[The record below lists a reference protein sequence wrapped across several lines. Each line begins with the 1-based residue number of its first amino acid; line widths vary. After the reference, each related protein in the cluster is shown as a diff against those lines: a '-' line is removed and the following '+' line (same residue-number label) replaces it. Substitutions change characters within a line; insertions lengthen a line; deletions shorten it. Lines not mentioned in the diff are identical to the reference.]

1 LWQKEWFVSG
11 RLEYWKI
18 TPEAT
23 RQIAGVNAYLKGS
36 AIESRLRHLVWL
48 LTSQINGCSYC
59 VDLHT
64 QEALGDGE
72 RPQRLHCL
80 VTWSETALF
89 SAQERAA
96 LAWAEALTHISTSHA
111 PEEVYDRVRQHFN
124 DKDLVDLTLMIA
136 TMNAWNRMAI
146 GFRRQP
152 AVR

>member
-1 LWQKEWFVSG
+1 M
-11 RLEYWKI
+11 
-18 TPEAT
+18 
-23 RQIAGVNAYLKGS
+23 AGVNAYLKGS
-36 AIESRLRHLVWL
+36 AIEPGLRHLVWL
-48 LTSQINGCSYC
+48 RTSQINGCAYC

-64 QEALGDGE
+64 REALADGE
-72 RPQRLHCL
+72 QPRRLHCL

-111 PEEVYDRVRQHFN
+111 PEEVYGSVKQHFN

-152 AVR
+152 AVL

>member
-1 LWQKEWFVSG
+1 VSG
-11 RLEYWKI
+11 RLDYWKI
-18 TPEAT
+18 APAAT
-23 RQIAGVNAYLKGS
+23 NQMAGVNACLKGS
-36 AIESRLRHLVWL
+36 AIEPGLRHLVWL
-48 LTSQINGCSYC
+48 RTSQINGCAYC

-64 QEALGDGE
+64 REALADGE
-72 RPQRLHCL
+72 QPRRLHCL

-111 PEEVYDRVRQHFN
+111 PEEVYGSVKQHFN

>member
-1 LWQKEWFVSG
+1 VSG

-23 RQIAGVNAYLKGS
+23 RQIAGVNAYLKGT
-36 AIESRLRHLVWL
+36 AIEPRLRHLVLL
-48 LTSQINGCSYC
+48 LTSQINGCAYC

-64 QEALGDGE
+64 HDALADGE
-72 RPQRLHCL
+72 QPQRLHCL

-111 PEEVYDRVRQHFN
+111 PEEVYRWV
-124 DKDLVDLTLMIA
+124 K
-136 TMNAWNRMAI
+136 
-146 GFRRQP
+146 
-152 AVR
+152 